1 MSLTE
6 KEVRHVAILARLRFE
21 EEEVEKVADK
31 LSSILGFI
39 DKLAE
44 LDTDNVEPTFNPL
57 EIRNVFRADKVIEK
71 FEAGAWRKNAPE
83 EEKNHLRVPKVLE
96 G

>member
-6 KEVRHVAILARLRFE
+6 KEVRHVAVLARLHFE
-21 EEEVEKVADK
+21 EEEVEKVASQ
-31 LSSILGFI
+31 LSSILGYI

-57 EIRNVFRADKVIEK
+57 EIRNVFRADKVTEK
-71 FEAGAWRKNAPE
+71 FEAGVWHKNAPE